1 MKNTILLFVFVSF
14 FSCKKETNTALQISE
29 TAKDTI
35 KISPKEVKALHI
47 DTLMITSSATTNCV
61 DKVLISTIKK
71 EINKDSIVKATIR
84 FDFYDKNK
92 LVKSFPSTIEYGQ
105 EEGEWYLNQN
115 IFSTAKNEDAF
126 IQLSNGYPACGYV
139 QTNFLFFIGT
149 NDIQLIT
156 INETMSDSGYGTY
169 TTYEPHYQNNKLVA
183 FSSKVV
189 NVDSDESKPS
199 SDDDLVISYSDSV
212 VYKWKTNKWIEKFKS
227 EKGKTFR
234 KEFKKFDDYHK
245 IRE

>member
-1 MKNTILLFVFVSF
+1 MKNAILILVFVSF

-29 TAKDTI
+29 TAKDTLQFNQE
-35 KISPKEVKALHI
+35 EVKALHT
-47 DTLMITSSATTNCV
+47 DTLIITKSATANSV
-61 DKVLISTIKK
+61 DKVLISTLKK

-115 IFSTAKNEDAF
+115 VFSTTKNEDAF
-126 IQLSNGYPACGYV
+126 IQLSNGYPACGYL

-149 NDIQLIT
+149 KDLQLIT

-199 SDDDLVISYSDSV
+199 SDDDVVISYSDSV
-212 VYKWKTNKWIEKFKS
+212 VYKWETNKWTEKFKS
-227 EKGKTFR
+227 KKGKTFR